1 MCVYLP
7 RLRFRFELVSKWLLL
22 SNTHVYDER
31 WSRQLTAQQWFP
43 GYRGGGRTE
52 EKSLVSWIKLSSPL
66 EGNSCH
72 NQGRTSGALPAG
84 KKGEFPASPPPSIPP
99 PPPPPLSNC
108 FSEVQ
113 TGHKF
118 RGKANLKQTNQLGRW
133 RRGIKICVFYVSGER
148 ELLTEGYWRRR
159 NGLLYDVSTPIP
171 SLKKILPIIACTGR
185 LRWKGGPCSGF
196 R

>member
-1 MCVYLP
+1 MFTCPGCALDSSWSQNGCSCLTRMCMTNADQGNW
-7 RLRFRFELVSKWLLL
+7 RLNNDFLDTEAGDVQKKNLWFRESSCLLHWRGTLATIREERAERFQQEKRRIYWLTPHFYHL
-22 SNTHVYDER
+22 
-31 WSRQLTAQQWFP
+31 
-43 GYRGGGRTE
+43 
-52 EKSLVSWIKLSSPL
+52 
-66 EGNSCH
+66 
-72 NQGRTSGALPAG
+72 
-84 KKGEFPASPPPSIPP
+84 P

-118 RGKANLKQTNQLGRW
+118 RGKANLKQTNQLRRR
-133 RRGIKICVFYVSGER
+133 RRGIKICVFYASAER

-159 NGLLYDVSTPIP
+159 NGLLYDVSTPIL

-185 LRWKGGPCSGF
+185 LRWKGAPCSGF

>member
-1 MCVYLP
+1 MI
-7 RLRFRFELVSKWLLL
+7 
-22 SNTHVYDER
+22 
-31 WSRQLTAQQWFP
+31 
-43 GYRGGGRTE
+43 
-52 EKSLVSWIKLSSPL
+52 SWIQRRGTYRRKISGFVNQVVFSIEGELLPQSGKNELSAS
-66 EGNSCH
+66 S
-72 NQGRTSGALPAG
+72 G
-84 KKGEFPASPPPSIPP
+84 KKRRIYWLTPHFYHL

-133 RRGIKICVFYVSGER
+133 RRGIKICMFYASGER
-148 ELLTEGYWRRR
+148 ELLTGGYWRRR

-171 SLKKILPIIACTGR
+171 SLKKILPIIDCTGR
-185 LRWKGGPCSGF
+185 LRWKGAPCSGF

>member
-1 MCVYLP
+1 MISWIQRRGTYRRKISGFVNQVVFSIEGELLP
-7 RLRFRFELVSKWLLL
+7 QSGKNERFQREKKENLLTNSPLL
-22 SNTHVYDER
+22 S
-31 WSRQLTAQQWFP
+31 
-43 GYRGGGRTE
+43 
-52 EKSLVSWIKLSSPL
+52 
-66 EGNSCH
+66 
-72 NQGRTSGALPAG
+72 
-84 KKGEFPASPPPSIPP
+84 PP

-133 RRGIKICVFYVSGER
+133 RRGIKICMFYASGER
-148 ELLTEGYWRRR
+148 ELLTGGYWRRR

-171 SLKKILPIIACTGR
+171 SLKEILPIIACTGR
-185 LRWKGGPCSGF
+185 LRWKGAPCSGF